1 MVIVAPIFF
10 VFWKVLKRTKWRAP
24 HEVDLVWDAPLIDAY
39 EASFITPPVG
49 FWEVPSI
56 RYSEPLLTSDAGP
69 KCSSSSD

>member
-39 EASFITPPVG
+39 EASFITAPVG
-49 FWEVPSI
+49 FWTEMLQLIGLKRNVPVDK
-56 RYSEPLLTSDAGP
+56 RAV
-69 KCSSSSD
+69 